1 MTRAYLA
8 LCVLSLTFL
17 TLLAQTP
24 AFTLGLEQGTLDFDT
39 KDFTLKLVKASQTVA
54 ALQPKGAAG
63 FDFTPADRLSNR
75 ATDRF
80 NSLGD
85 LTFRARVGTS
95 GPWQDYSTSA
105 ARHPVEAL
113 PTATGVLAASNLA
126 ATLPANCPIQVTRRW
141 LLDDGHL
148 ALQFDLKNNGGTP
161 VQIGALGM
169 PMIFN
174 NMLTGR
180 QLSQMEEVNSLYD
193 PAINNDGGYV
203 QVTRLNGRGPSLVVV
218 PYGKTPLEAW
228 RLLIEPNGPNNM
240 FSRGNPYE
248 GSFEWMVH
256 SQAYAENE
264 WKGKDEWN
272 VPTMAILGPNET
284 RRYGVEFLVAPEI
297 RDIEKTLVDNQR
309 PVAVGIPGYIVP
321 MDIDAQLFLNYPR
334 KVTSIRSEPAG
345 AIVAVESSKP
355 KDGWY
360 SYMLRGKSWGR
371 ARLVITYDGGMT
383 QTLSYYI
390 TKPASQ
396 AVADLGKFLFS
407 RQWYVD
413 PSDPFHRSPSVMT
426 YDRGN
431 NRIVTQDARAWIA
444 GLGDEGGSGSWLAA
458 AMKEF
463 GQPNKDEIAKFEQFV
478 DGVLWGGLQYSDG
491 PRQYGVRKSLFY
503 HDPMALP
510 DFPYDPAINWG
521 SWTSWNKTATEAVNR
536 AYNYP
541 HVVAA
546 YWAMYRIARNHPGLV
561 THHDWGWYLDHAFE
575 TANYLGTHN
584 NIGNSRDGLM
594 DGTVFLLLLDDL
606 KREKRSSQAAALEG
620 QLKAHADEW
629 SRRALP
635 FGSEMAWDSTGQEEI
650 YGVTKYFGFDDKAK
664 ITLDSILGYM
674 PSIPHW
680 GYNGNARR
688 FWDFFYGAAPG
699 GTSERQ
705 LHHYGSGLNAIPV
718 LSAFRDKPD
727 DFYLLRV
734 GYGGAMGGLSNIDQE
749 GFAGTA
755 FHSFPQNMR
764 WDTYSGDYGPNFFGV
779 AANSGTYIVNMPR
792 FGWQAFGGN
801 VKVDGDWVRVATLD
815 AFRQRVYIAP
825 RGLWLTLD
833 AGTFDSIEINSR
845 THAVR
850 VGLSSANA
858 ATPQALLRMEQPA
871 KVAGV
876 GTYHLAETFQNERDA
891 FVIPLQT
898 RTRWLSLSD

>member
-1 MTRAYLA
+1 MRLGFA
-8 LCVLSLTFL
+8 LCLLLTPVLV
-17 TLLAQTP
+17 
-24 AFTLGLEQGTLDFDT
+24 AFTQNQSGTEGTLDFET
-39 KDFTLKLVKASQTVA
+39 PDFTLKLVKSSQTVA
-54 ALQPKGAAG
+54 ALQPKGAGG
-63 FDFTPADRLSNR
+63 FDFTPADRLANR
-75 ATDRF
+75 AADRF

-85 LTFRARVGTS
+85 LTFRAREGTS

-105 ARHPVEAL
+105 AKRPVQPL
-113 PTATGVLAASNLA
+113 PAAVPVLAAANLS
-126 ATLPANCPIQVTRRW
+126 ATLPPGSPIVVIRRW
-141 LLDDGHL
+141 LLDDGKL
-148 ALQFDLKNNGGTP
+148 VLQFDLKNVTANP
-161 VQIGALGM
+161 VQIGALGL
-169 PMIFN
+169 PMVFN

-180 QLSQMEEVNSLYD
+180 PLSQMQELNSFYD
-193 PAINNDGGYV
+193 PAINEDAGYV
-203 QVTRLNGRGPSLVVV
+203 QVTRLNGHGPALVVT

-228 RLLIEPNGPNNM
+228 RILNEPNGPNNI

-264 WKGKDEWN
+264 WKGIDEWN
-272 VPTMAILGPNET
+272 PATAATLAPNET
-284 RRYGVEFLVAPEI
+284 RSYGVKFLVSPEI
-297 RDIEKTLVDNQR
+297 RDIERTLAENNR
-309 PVAVGIPGYIVP
+309 PVAVGIPGFIVP
-321 MDIDAQLFLNYPR
+321 MDINAQLFLNYPR
-334 KVTSIRSEPAG
+334 KVTSFKSEPAG
-345 AIVAVESSKP
+345 AIVMSENSPA
-355 KDGWY
+355 KDGWK
-360 SYMLRGKSWGR
+360 SYTLRGKTWGR
-371 ARLVITYDGGMT
+371 VRLVVTYDDGLT
-383 QTLSYYI
+383 QAISYAVI
-390 TKPASQ
+390 KPASA
-396 AVADLGKFLFS
+396 AVADLGNFLFT

-426 YDRGN
+426 YDRAN

-463 GQPNKDEIAKFEQFV
+463 GQPDKDEIAKFEQFI

-503 HDPMALP
+503 HDPAALP
-510 DFPYDPAINWG
+510 AFAYDPKINWG
-521 SWTSWNKTATEAVNR
+521 SWTSWNKTASEAVNR

-561 THHDWGWYLDHAFE
+561 THHDWGWYLNHAFE

-594 DGTVFLLLLDDL
+594 DGTIFLLLLDDL
-606 KREKRSSQAAALEG
+606 KRENWEPQSTALES
-620 QLKAHADEW
+620 QLKTHADEW

-650 YGVTKYFGFDDKAK
+650 YGVTKYFGAVDKAQ
-664 ITLDSILGYM
+664 ITLDSVLGYM

-680 GYNGNARR
+680 GYNGSARR

-718 LSAFRDKPD
+718 LSAFRSSPD
-727 DFYLLRV
+727 DAHLLRV
-734 GYGGAMGGLSNIDQE
+734 GYGGAMGGLSNIDRE

-779 AANSGTYIVNMPR
+779 AVNAGTYVVNLPR

-801 VKVDGDWVRVATLD
+801 VKVDGDWVKVATLD
-815 AFRQRVYIAP
+815 AFRQRVYVAP

-833 AGTFDSIEINSR
+833 SGTFESVEINTK

-850 VGLSSANA
+850 AGLSPQSPS
-858 ATPQALLRMEQPA
+858 TPLARLRIEQPA
-871 KVAGV
+871 KVNGV
-876 GTYHLAETFQNERDA
+876 GAYHLTEAFTNERDC
-891 FVIPLQT
+891 FTVPLQGK
-898 RTRWLSLSD
+898 TRWIVLTD